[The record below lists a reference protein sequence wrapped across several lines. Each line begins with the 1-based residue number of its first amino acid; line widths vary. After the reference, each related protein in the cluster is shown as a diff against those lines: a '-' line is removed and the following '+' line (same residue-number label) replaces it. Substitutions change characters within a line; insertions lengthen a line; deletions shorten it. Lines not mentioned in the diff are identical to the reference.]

1 MEIFRSSNT
10 FSPIGTN
17 LSRTDCTFHIFNKIK
32 DTFTEIVVKDQ
43 KCGRNACTCQ
53 KEIKMHFM
61 IDSQPIIPPSA
72 QNNLISPAPIIPKA
86 KRIIRNNGITLPIIK
101 KSNSRNILLPYTD
114 KQSHRHGKN
123 NPSVINFCCTDIHD
137 HGNPGNRYR
146 KKVKKCILHHL
157 QSYTFRNCF
166 DTVHTIGNS
175 QSLLWYFKK
184 IKVELTAELTGLNHQ
199 KNSGEYYYRTGQSI
213 CPVLF
218 FVEFLKYL

>member
-43 KCGRNACTCQ
+43 KCAPVR

-101 KSNSRNILLPYTD
+101 NPIPVIFFCHIQTNSPTD
-114 KQSHRHGKN
+114 MEKIIHPLSTFAVRISMIMAVPATVTGK
-123 NPSVINFCCTDIHD
+123 
-137 HGNPGNRYR
+137 R
-146 KKVKKCILHHL
+146 
-157 QSYTFRNCF
+157 
-166 DTVHTIGNS
+166 
-175 QSLLWYFKK
+175 
-184 IKVELTAELTGLNHQ
+184 
-199 KNSGEYYYRTGQSI
+199 
-213 CPVLF
+213 
-218 FVEFLKYL
+218 

>member
-43 KCGRNACTCQ
+43 NAAEMPAPVR

-72 QNNLISPAPIIPKA
+72 QNSLISPAPIIPKA

-101 KSNSRNILLPYTD
+101 NPIPVIFFCHIQTNSPTD
-114 KQSHRHGKN
+114 MEKIIHPLSTFAVRISMIMAVPATATGK
-123 NPSVINFCCTDIHD
+123 
-137 HGNPGNRYR
+137 R
-146 KKVKKCILHHL
+146 
-157 QSYTFRNCF
+157 
-166 DTVHTIGNS
+166 
-175 QSLLWYFKK
+175 
-184 IKVELTAELTGLNHQ
+184 
-199 KNSGEYYYRTGQSI
+199 
-213 CPVLF
+213 
-218 FVEFLKYL
+218 